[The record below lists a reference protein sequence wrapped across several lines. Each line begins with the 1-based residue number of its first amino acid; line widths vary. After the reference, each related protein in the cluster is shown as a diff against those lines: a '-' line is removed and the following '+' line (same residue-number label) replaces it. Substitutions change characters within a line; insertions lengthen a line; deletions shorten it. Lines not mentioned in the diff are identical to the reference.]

1 MYAKGNL
8 RIEVEQAAWNPN
20 VSAAAINRAI
30 RYSTDAGA
38 NYITRSNG
46 ELLGDNKDKNEE
58 IFPNPKVKLTVRS
71 PDYSNLTWASD
82 ARIYDVF
89 VSTNEYD
96 DDVGGQCVQGY
107 SRRLAEQSGG
117 VDFPTNPKVSKEE
130 AMQACAGMGSQKQN
144 CVTDIRMANDV
155 KAISLVVEAF
165 VAVEQTQKQLEKE
178 ALNAVLVTSTTAS
191 TPPETTL
198 FSNATT
204 TTPAPTGFAAVVF
217 YVNTVVNT
225 VVDFVVKFVREEK
238 IWSIV
243 IVSCAT
249 LLILAFLICC
259 CVCVCRCKKCCCF
272 KVILPDHI
280 FSLLVTE
287 MVIFFL

>member
-1 MYAKGNL
+1 
-8 RIEVEQAAWNPN
+8 
-20 VSAAAINRAI
+20 
-30 RYSTDAGA
+30 
-38 NYITRSNG
+38 
-46 ELLGDNKDKNEE
+46 
-58 IFPNPKVKLTVRS
+58 
-71 PDYSNLTWASD
+71 
-82 ARIYDVF
+82 
-89 VSTNEYD
+89 
-96 DDVGGQCVQGY
+96 
-107 SRRLAEQSGG
+107 
-117 VDFPTNPKVSKEE
+117 
-130 AMQACAGMGSQKQN
+130 MGSQKQN

-198 FSNATT
+198 FNATT
-204 TTPAPTGFAAVVF
+204 TTPAATGFAAVVF